1 MLEDGWTTVSAKDK
15 KRVARRS
22 KVRRSDDGPS
32 TSVLHQS
39 SLLTV
44 GLTYDGNTLRKC
56 IDDCMS
62 AIAKT
67 DLFANLLLLL
77 KKWIDNSRLA
87 IRIGRLVAYGIG
99 NFSCT
104 KVTYHSASL
113 WQLALALCV
122 QKEVKAFTDFAIE
135 IDFFDPCT
143 TDDERRFLREQFEI
157 YVLPSNDKGHY
168 VAATMDTIFLMPH
181 CPAQLYENVVW
192 SNYHN
197 LQQIVLIGNSLPN
210 LAARSSAVELLCLR
224 TLIPNLKETPLI
236 GSPSDY
242 KIAAP
247 IGNFLGAWNDTYLSY
262 FDIQTQAILS
272 RPYDNFNSNNADLE
286 LL

>member
-15 KRVARRS
+15 KRVMRRS
-22 KVRRSDDGPS
+22 KIQRSHDVTP
-32 TSVLHQS
+32 TSVHQS
-39 SLLTV
+39 SLLNS
-44 GLTYDGNTLRKC
+44 GYTYDGNALCKC
-56 IDDCMS
+56 IDACMGF
-62 AIAKT
+62 IVKT
-67 DLFANLLLLL
+67 DLFANLCSLL
-77 KKWIDNSRLA
+77 KNWMDNTELA
-87 IRIGRLVAYGIG
+87 VRVGKLVVYGVG
-99 NFSCT
+99 NFSYT

-122 QKEVKAFTDFAIE
+122 KKKVKAFSDFTIK

-143 TDDERRFLREQFEI
+143 TDDERRFLQEQFEI
-157 YVLPSNDKGHY
+157 HVMPINDKGHF
-168 VAATMDTIFLMPH
+168 VADSVDTIFFMPH

-197 LQQIVLIGNSLPN
+197 LRRIVLIGNSLHN
-210 LAARSSAVELLCLR
+210 LATRPSAELLCLR

-242 KIAAP
+242 KAAAP
-247 IGNFLGAWNDTYLSY
+247 IGNFLGAWNDTYLTY
-262 FDIQTQAILS
+262 FDVQKQAILS
-272 RPYDNFNSNNADLE
+272 RPYDIFNSNNADLE